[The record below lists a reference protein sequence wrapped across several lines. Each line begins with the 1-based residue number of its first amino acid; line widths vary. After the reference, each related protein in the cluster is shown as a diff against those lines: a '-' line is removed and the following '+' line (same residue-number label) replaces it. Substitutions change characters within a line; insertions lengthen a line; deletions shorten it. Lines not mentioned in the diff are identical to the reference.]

1 MDEQTGARQKPTT
14 TREPRREDQGDL
26 IVLHLYGSYRD
37 MGRQHVELL
46 GPLAREVYAL
56 NRADWDH
63 LLDQFGTMIR
73 LADLLVPRVSMLLG
87 PRYDKSGL
95 YKEIAGM
102 ADGLGVSA
110 ADGWRGLFGVLG
122 GGLTTTFLATRTAT
136 ADGAAIIGKNSD
148 WSDGNGLRRPVVSH
162 YHPTNG
168 DLAHVMATWPLLS
181 FPVVGVNE
189 AGFALGLNFF
199 NADQV
204 LGLGLPQ
211 WPWRRAL
218 QTARSVDDG
227 LRAFA
232 EARNRGI
239 SGFIS
244 MADAAGDIAMVE
256 CTPSDYDVFRSE
268 GDWFAQANHARTEK
282 MIPRDRGR
290 SPDSFL
296 RREAMEQAVHRH
308 VGKITPEIAASILR
322 DRGASPYI
330 NDSLVANLGVLN
342 ATVVHPA
349 SRILW
354 HSTTMQPL
362 APFGEMVPFSVGSRS
377 PAMPSLPADSRLGTP
392 GMNREA
398 AVVAK
403 IRQAIRAFDQGKIEE
418 AGATWDRLAAENE
431 PLLEPHRLVW
441 ARARV
446 RWALGRLDE
455 ADELLAGLDG
465 DDAPFDVRAWGLAVR
480 GVIADRLGRRDQAQ
494 GRYRQAQA
502 LIESRPEY
510 NDQFFLAPAQAVVS
524 RGLQT
529 SQTSG
534 PMPPTPDLQ
543 HVPS

>member
-1 MDEQTGARQKPTT
+1 MPAPTKEGLLAT
-14 TREPRREDQGDL
+14 NDSKPRREDQGDL

-46 GPLAREVYAL
+46 GPLAREAYAL
-56 NRADWDH
+56 NRADWDR
-63 LLDQFGTMIR
+63 LLDQFGTLVR

-95 YKEIAGM
+95 YEEIAGM

-110 ADGWRGLFGVLG
+110 AEGWRGLFGVLG
-122 GGLTTTFLATRTAT
+122 GGLTTTFVATRTAT
-136 ADGAAIIGKNSD
+136 ADGSAIIGKNSD
-148 WSDGNGLRRPVVSH
+148 WSDGYGLRRPVVSH

-168 DLAHVMATWPLLS
+168 DLTYVMATWPLLS

-232 EARNRGI
+232 EVRNRGI

-256 CTPSDYDVFRSE
+256 CTPSDYDVFRPD

-296 RREAMEQAVHRH
+296 RREAMEQAMHCH
-308 VGKITPEIAASILR
+308 IGKITPEIAASILR
-322 DRGASPYI
+322 DRSNSPYI
-330 NDSLVANLGVLN
+330 NESLVANLSVLN
-342 ATVVHPA
+342 TTVVHPA
-349 SRILW
+349 SRALW

-362 APFGEMVPFSVGSRS
+362 APFGEMVPFSVGASS
-377 PAMPSLPADSRLGTP
+377 PAIPSLPADPRLGTP

-398 AVVAK
+398 AVIAEL
-403 IRQAIRAFDQGKIEE
+403 RRAVRTFAEGKIEE
-418 AGATWDRLAAENE
+418 AGVIWDRLAVENE

-446 RWALGRLDE
+446 RWTLGKLEE
-455 ADELLAGLDG
+455 AAGLLAVLDTDAAGL
-465 DDAPFDVRAWGLAVR
+465 DVRAWALAARGL
-480 GVIADRLGRRDQAQ
+480 IADRLGHREDAL
-494 GRYRQAQA
+494 GLYRQAQA
-502 LIESRPEY
+502 CLDAHAEY
-510 NDQFFLAPAQAVVS
+510 GHQFVLGPLGALVS
-524 RGLQT
+524 RGLRAPQT
-529 SQTSG
+529 RG
-534 PMPPTPDLQ
+534 PMPATPDLQ
-543 HVPS
+543 HVPR